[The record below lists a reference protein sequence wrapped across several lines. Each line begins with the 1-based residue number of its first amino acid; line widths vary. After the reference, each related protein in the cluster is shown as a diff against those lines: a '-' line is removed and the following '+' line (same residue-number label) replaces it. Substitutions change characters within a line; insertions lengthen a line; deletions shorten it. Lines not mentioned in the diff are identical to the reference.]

1 MKTRVLFLIALILTI
16 CCFPMVYAEEGHSIL
31 SQGDIRMEDYNGLSI
46 PVFTGEGWTE
56 VPVQGYYFY
65 QTKHAGGYIYIQS
78 IDEIHL
84 YGRAVGTEPDVRGY
98 FKQTMMF
105 YGDPTGR
112 LIAQV
117 TDQEDF
123 PVLLLGSDDK
133 SPHFFGTGSLV
144 AYRYI
149 RGKQE
154 WKMTLGIFPEI
165 GAANS
170 SGESPIIKTD
180 DLLQI
185 AGMFSYD
192 EADSEVG
199 LKVSTK
205 GGQTTMICGKKLQAV
220 ATFNNEGLVN
230 KKEKNDGVLW
240 SVRDEN
246 GNTPD
251 GVAIDKKG
259 VLSADPKKVQDVL
272 NLTVQARSEAYLTR
286 DTIQVR
292 VVPRT
297 EKIAADPAEVFFYV
311 GTPASQILRAVLTP
325 ATVPADQL
333 SWSIAKEG
341 LVTLQAGEDGTAVVA
356 TSAEQKGKTAVTL
369 KEAGGKSVKINV
381 SVVDPVTDLE
391 LTAKGTPKQGGTVT
405 IQGGLL
411 PKNAGNKALE
421 WSLDVDESIATVNAK
436 GQVKIA
442 KNAPQGTKI
451 TVTCKALGA
460 PEPIVRTLEIVTE

>member
-1 MKTRVLFLIALILTI
+1 MKTRVLLLVALILAVFCIPTA
-16 CCFPMVYAEEGHSIL
+16 FAEEGHAIL
-31 SQGDIRMEDYNGLSI
+31 PKGDIRMENYDGLSI

-56 VPVQGYYFY
+56 VPVTGYYFY
-65 QTKHAGGYIYIQS
+65 QTKHAEGYIFIQS
-78 IDEIHL
+78 INEVEQYDL
-84 YGRAVGTEPDVRGY
+84 AYGTEPVIRSY
-98 FKQTMMF
+98 FSRLAIN
-105 YGDPTGR
+105 YGDRTGR
-112 LIAQV
+112 LIAQI

-123 PVLLLGSDDK
+123 PVLLLGEDDE
-133 SPHFFGTGSLV
+133 SPHFFRTGSLV
-144 AYRYI
+144 AYRYF
-149 RGKQE
+149 RGKKE

-165 GAANS
+165 GTANS
-170 SGESPIIKTD
+170 SGESPTIKAD

-311 GTPASQILRAVLTP
+311 GTPASQTLRAVLAP

-341 LVTLQAGEDGTAVVA
+341 LVNLQAGEDGTAVVA

-405 IQGGLL
+405 IQAGLL

-460 PEPIVRTLEIVTE
+460 PEPIVRTLEIVAE